1 MKITAIRNET
11 LPSGAT
17 VSSFESTTEPGQIV
31 VSVTDFGVSGI
42 EIGTI
47 APTRGEA
54 MVELAEYLL
63 NLSRE
68 IRKAAWEQ
76 EGAIGPGV
84 LEPRESV
91 SRRI

>member
-1 MKITAIRNET
+1 MKITTVRNET

-17 VSSFESTTEPGQIV
+17 VSSFESTTEPGQMV
-31 VSVTDFGVSGI
+31 VQVIDHGI
-42 EIGTI
+42 EISEL

-68 IRKAAWEQ
+68 IRKAAFEQ

-84 LEPRESV
+84 LEPRE
-91 SRRI
+91 RRAVDF